1 MKVYAKDSIDRLGDD
16 LTEEV
21 LQYLTLEDKIR
32 LECVSKQWMRCLF
45 NKQFVIEI
53 VDNKTHNSLNKLLDN
68 RRQLNEQH
76 LESVLKKFP
85 NIKKVNF
92 ICKIDSSVLSLIG
105 RYCPRIKSLSYE
117 YSNEDKS
124 LNFFRTYGHKLEELN
139 LREPNED
146 VIEILKLCPNVK
158 KIKINIWTSSTPVL
172 CMKDQEFLP
181 KLDKIET
188 LFMVSSENL
197 KILSDK

>member
-1 MKVYAKDSIDRLGDD
+1 MKVYAKNSFDRFGDD

-32 LECVSKQWMRCLF
+32 LECVSKQWQRYVF
-45 NKQFVIEI
+45 RKQSVIEI
-53 VDNKTHNSLNKLLDN
+53 VDNKTHNSLNELLDN
-68 RRQLNEQH
+68 RKQLNEQH

-85 NIKKVNF
+85 NIRKVNF
-92 ICKIDSSVLSLIG
+92 ICKIDSSMLSLIG
-105 RYCPRIKSLSYE
+105 RYCHRIKSLSYE

-146 VIEILKLCPNVK
+146 VIEILNYVQMLRKLK
-158 KIKINIWTSSTPVL
+158 LIFGLRVL
-172 CMKDQEFLP
+172 PFYA
-181 KLDKIET
+181 
-188 LFMVSSENL
+188 
-197 KILSDK
+197 